1 MLRLRPYKACDA
13 KKIVS
18 WITDEEMFYKW
29 SAGRYNHYPI
39 TAEDM
44 NKYYDAFAYDDNF
57 YEMTA
62 FDETGAVGHMI
73 MRFTDA
79 EKKNLR
85 FGFIIVDGEKR
96 GKGLGKQ
103 MLKIAVRYA
112 FDVLFAERITIGVFE
127 NNPAAYNCYKS
138 IGFNEPQPPQYETYH
153 LMNEDWKCIEL
164 EM

>member
-13 KKIVS
+13 EKIVS

-138 IGFNEPQPPQYETYH
+138 IGFNEPHPPQYEMYH